1 MVFVYVSDGESKVER
16 RYLQACRRN
25 TSCMWD
31 IITGKHMDGYRGS
44 DEIGDNCVIAGLHT
58 FVGLGLG
65 TISLV
70 TSEGHVKRSP
80 A

>member
-1 MVFVYVSDGESKVER
+1 
-16 RYLQACRRN
+16 
-25 TSCMWD
+25 MWD
-31 IITGKHMDGYRGS
+31 IITGKHMDGYLHYGN

-65 TISLV
+65 MISLV
-70 TSEGHVKRSP
+70 TSGHVKRSP